1 MPRAGA
7 PFCGYVPGFILIVFT
22 FPSYLTCPLFTA
34 PQHLVPRLLISTPCS
49 VSLPNSMNKL
59 GNRPVKIL
67 ERAPLNQFRW
77 TSSSTKVFV
86 ATAGTLFALS
96 ATVVIC
102 LIAFSTHRPKRSGSN
117 GSVGVPVPPATKVI
131 TPAEK
136 GNGSVAP
143 LPETN
148 QADPGTIAT
157 EHSAVDQ
164 TPTPPVNPIPTPA
177 PVPQPESKA
186 FTSDSELLRGERPE
200 FGPKKVERQLPK
212 SVRKNLE
219 NERREAER
227 KRARLEDMYQRHL
240 ITSEAYKKGEREYK
254 IQIEKYRSAVNA
266 GGTLP
271 NSLE

>member
-1 MPRAGA
+1 
-7 PFCGYVPGFILIVFT
+7 
-22 FPSYLTCPLFTA
+22 
-34 PQHLVPRLLISTPCS
+34 
-49 VSLPNSMNKL
+49 MNKL

-67 ERAPLNQFRW
+67 EKTPLNQFRW
-77 TSSSTKVFV
+77 TSSSTKVFL

-96 ATVVIC
+96 ATMVIC

-136 GNGSVAP
+136 GNGSVVP

-157 EHSAVDQ
+157 QHSAIDQ

-227 KRARLEDMYQRHL
+227 KRSRLEDMYQRHL
-240 ITSEAYKKGEREYK
+240 ITSEAYKKGEFGAKGMWWRGF
-254 IQIEKYRSAVNA
+254 IGVPMLSALACNKQKPPWPRNMSCPPRTTPRTVA
-266 GGTLP
+266 P
-271 NSLE
+271 FRWA